1 MVRAHSVC
9 DREDGD
15 RKHGAVGGVMSKILL
30 KQDYVEIRVSWLER
44 ALLGE
49 KPQKLALAQIKRV
62 DPHPRLPD
70 MMLHWLARQELWMS
84 GVSAYEGQLIPTTRN
99 PTRTLAI
106 DLEDDEG
113 RIFVEL
119 DDETTEVAAARINSA
134 LNAQESTPMEAVE
147 AARTQEPTDIF
158 GTGLMAM
165 GGLTLAAGAVFA
177 ITETAPNPLLL
188 GAGVA
193 CAVAGLIARTVTP
206 SK

>member
-1 MVRAHSVC
+1 MAKVLV
-9 DREDGD
+9 
-15 RKHGAVGGVMSKILL
+15 
-30 KQDYVEIRVSWLER
+30 KQGWIEVRVSWLER

-49 KPQKLALAQIKRV
+49 KPQKLPLDQIKSV

-99 PTRTLAI
+99 PARTLAI
-106 DLEDDEG
+106 DLANDEG

-119 DDETTEVAAARINSA
+119 DDETTEAAAARIQRALSA
-134 LNAQESTPMEAVE
+134 PQTADGQPQSAAPQEG
-147 AARTQEPTDIF
+147 TDAF
-158 GTGLMAM
+158 ALSLMTL

-177 ITETAPNPLLL
+177 MTDTSVNPILL

-193 CAVAGLIARTVTP
+193 CAVAGVIARTVTP

>member
-1 MVRAHSVC
+1 
-9 DREDGD
+9 
-15 RKHGAVGGVMSKILL
+15 MSKILL
-30 KQDYVEIRVSWLER
+30 KQGYVEIRVSWLER

-49 KPQKLALAQIKRV
+49 KPQKLPLSQIKAV

-106 DLEDDEG
+106 DLGDEDG

-119 DDETTEVAAARINSA
+119 DDETTEVAAARINNA
-134 LNAQESTPMEAVE
+134 LQAEHPDAPEPS
-147 AARTQEPTDIF
+147 EPTRPSDATDVF
-158 GTGLMAM
+158 ATGLMAL
-165 GGLTLAAGAVFA
+165 GGLTVTVGAIFA
-177 ITETAPNPLLL
+177 IAETTPNPLLL
-188 GAGVA
+188 GAGIA
-193 CAVAGLIARTVTP
+193 CAVAGIIARTVTP

>member
-1 MVRAHSVC
+1 
-9 DREDGD
+9 
-15 RKHGAVGGVMSKILL
+15 MSKILL
-30 KQDYVEIRVSWLER
+30 KQGYVEIRVGWLER

-49 KPQKLALAQIKRV
+49 KPQKLPLDQIRSV

-106 DLEDDEG
+106 DLGDDEG
-113 RIFVEL
+113 RVFVEL
-119 DDETTEVAAARINSA
+119 DDETTEMAAARINGA
-134 LNAQESTPMEAVE
+134 LLAQNDSDHDSMPAD
-147 AARTQEPTDIF
+147 AREDARGAEPADMF
-158 GTGLMAM
+158 ATGLMAM
-165 GGLTLAAGAVFA
+165 GGLTLAAGAIFA
-177 ITETAPNPLLL
+177 ITETAPNPLLV

-193 CAVAGLIARTVTP
+193 CAVAGIIARTVSP